1 MIRADSDLDRLA
13 DVLNT
18 SDTVAVLCGSGCAAA
33 HDDEIV
39 ALADTLAA
47 PVAHAL
53 RGTDAIADLA
63 EPFYQAGA
71 NARRTPALNL
81 TISGKQRRMIK
92 GNLRC
97 HRSILGA
104 ILLVAIL
111 VGCDKKEAPE
121 PDIRPVRAIT
131 VEPGANAELTTLT
144 GEIRARYESDL
155 GFRIDGKII
164 ERPVDVGSTVKK
176 GELLARLD
184 PQQRQQDLQSAKA
197 DAASAQATL
206 TKDQAAE
213 ARQTQLLKDG
223 FATRAAYD
231 DAVASLRTAQSQVD
245 STTARLRQAE
255 DNLGYTQLLADANGV
270 ITAVT
275 GNIGQV
281 VSAGQAVV
289 RLAQPGEREAAFNV
303 SEAILGA
310 ASRAKP
316 PVTVALASNP
326 SIRVVGE
333 VRYVSPQADA
343 TTRTYEVRISLPD
356 APPEMRL
363 GATVT
368 GSISLDA
375 AGLVELPGSALF
387 EQDGKPAVWIV
398 DAKAGTVSVR
408 PVSVGRYTGD
418 RIVLNGGLNKG
429 DVVVTAGVQKLI
441 PGQKVRL
448 LNAVLQ

>member
-1 MIRADSDLDRLA
+1 
-13 DVLNT
+13 
-18 SDTVAVLCGSGCAAA
+18 
-33 HDDEIV
+33 
-39 ALADTLAA
+39 
-47 PVAHAL
+47 
-53 RGTDAIADLA
+53 
-63 EPFYQAGA
+63 
-71 NARRTPALNL
+71 
-81 TISGKQRRMIK
+81 MIK
-92 GNLRC
+92 GNLCC
-97 HRSILGA
+97 HRSALGA

-111 VGCDKKEAPE
+111 AGCGKKEPPA

-131 VEPGANAELTTLT
+131 VEPGANAEMTSLT
-144 GEIRARYESDL
+144 GEVRARYESDL

-176 GELLARLD
+176 GDLLARLD
-184 PQQRQQDLQSAKA
+184 PQPRQQDLQSAKA
-197 DAASAQATL
+197 DAASARANL
-206 TKDQAAE
+206 TKEQAAE
-213 ARQTQLLKDG
+213 ARQAQLLKDG
-223 FATRAAYD
+223 YATRAAYD
-231 DAVASLRTAQSQVD
+231 DAVASLQAAQSQVD
-245 STTARLRQAE
+245 STAARLRQAE
-255 DNLGYTQLLADANGV
+255 DNLGYTQLLADADGV
-270 ITAVT
+270 ITVVS

-303 SEAILGA
+303 SEMILGA
-310 ASRAKP
+310 APKNP
-316 PVTVALASNP
+316 PVTVALTSNP
-326 SIRVVGE
+326 SIKVVGR

-368 GSISLDA
+368 GSVAFDTT
-375 AGLVELPGSALF
+375 GLVALPGSALF

-398 DAKAGTVSVR
+398 DPKAGTVSVR

-418 RIVLNGGLNKG
+418 RIMLSGGLNMG

-448 LNAVLQ
+448 LNAAPQ